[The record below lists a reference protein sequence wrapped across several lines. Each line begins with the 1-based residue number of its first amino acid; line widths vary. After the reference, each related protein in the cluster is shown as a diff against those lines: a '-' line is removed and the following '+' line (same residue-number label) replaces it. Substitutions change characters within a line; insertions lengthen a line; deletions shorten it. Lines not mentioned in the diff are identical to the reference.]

1 MSEKEY
7 MKYKPVKEGSFKSY
21 APTIIKGME
30 PRFGNRY
37 ASKLFP
43 ASKVNLD
50 LSHRCPLECPRCSRQ
65 MQWRDKGLRV
75 PGRDITIE
83 EFEKP
88 ENVYRPKQFKAK
100 EVF

>member
-1 MSEKEY
+1 MSDNDEY

-21 APTIIKGME
+21 APSIIKGME

-43 ASKVNLD
+43 SSKVNLD

-65 MQWRDKGLRV
+65 MHWRAV
-75 PGRDITIE
+75 PYTHLTLPTILL
-83 EFEKP
+83 
-88 ENVYRPKQFKAK
+88 V
-100 EVF
+100 